1 MLFRQFLAPKLCR
14 FTSEEVGGALRV
26 GLWEGV
32 GVLDSSSSSSAWS
45 SSSIMRNGCDV
56 LDSSDSESGSS
67 QHSDCSL
74 RSRSRCPCLVSAW
87 CSDSYVERG
96 YSSVLCNP
104 CGCSC
109 SLHGCVR

>member
-1 MLFRQFLAPKLCR
+1 TFRQFLAPELCS
-14 FTSEEVGGALRV
+14 FAEEIGGALRI
-26 GLWEGV
+26 GFWE

-45 SSSIMRNGCDV
+45 SGSIMRNRCDV

-67 QHSDCSL
+67 QHSDCCL
-74 RSRSRCPCLVSAW
+74 RSRSRCSCLVSAR

-96 YSSVLCNP
+96 YSSVLGNP

-109 SLHGCVR
+109 SLHGCIR